1 MKNEKTLEFRGSSF
15 TALIPFLI
23 FIVITISLSFANAA
37 DLNMMIGAGVIGLLV
52 GMLFVKDLAEYWNVI
67 LEGLGSKVG
76 MTAVML
82 WLVVGIY
89 GNILKS
95 GHIVEGL
102 VWLSV
107 KLHMSGAVFTVAAF
121 IFAAVFAMAT
131 GSGFG
136 TISTMSFI
144 IYPAGILL
152 GSNPAVLA
160 GAILSGAAVGDNLAP
175 VSDTTIIAAT
185 SQEYNHKDGTADIG
199 GTVRTRS
206 PLVVVGGMIAIVLF
220 FIFGGSGNVLDA
232 GQAQTL
238 LAQYQMPTGLLLLI
252 PTIIVIILAVR
263 GINIFAC
270 LGIGIAAALVIG
282 LGAGLF
288 DFSAIVSIQDGALVG
303 AIPSGVAGMTT
314 VSILLIL
321 VVSMGNLLVRSG
333 CMETT
338 VDWLNNT
345 IIKTPRSAELA
356 IFSLASIF
364 GILIAAINTIANICV
379 APFVNAIGR
388 KNNLHP
394 YRSANILATTI
405 CSFPFFAPFGGCV
418 LLLLGGLSS
427 IRDAYPFLPQLS
439 PTDMLFTAF
448 YPWAIWFVT
457 LVACLTGYGR
467 IFEGKNGEP
476 IKAKTEADSIDMTQ
490 NK

>member
-1 MKNEKTLEFRGSSF
+1 MRENKKLEFRGGSF
-15 TALIPFLI
+15 MALIPFAI
-23 FIVITISLSFANAA
+23 FIVITIGLSFANAA
-37 DLNMMIGAGVIGLLV
+37 DLNMMIGAGVVGLLV
-52 GMLFVKDLAEYWNVI
+52 GMLFVKDLEAYWDTI
-67 LEGLGSKVG
+67 LAGLGSKVG

-102 VWLSV
+102 VWLGV
-107 KLHMSGAVFTVAAF
+107 QLNMSGAAFTVAAF
-121 IFAAVFAMAT
+121 VFAALFAMAT

-144 IYPAGILL
+144 LYPAGILL

-185 SQEYNHKDGTADIG
+185 SQEYNNKEGAADIG

-206 PLVVVGGMIAIVLF
+206 PLVIVGFVVAAVLF
-220 FIFGGSGNVLDA
+220 FIFGGSGGATLDPNHA
-232 GQAQTL
+232 AEL
-238 LAQYQMPTGLLLLI
+238 LAAYQMPAGLLLLI
-252 PTIIVIILAVR
+252 PTALVIYLAVR
-263 GINIFAC
+263 GKNIFAC
-270 LGIGIAAALVIG
+270 LGIGSVVAIVIG
-282 LGAGLF
+282 LVAGLF
-288 DFSAIVSIQDGALVG
+288 DFSAIVAIEDGTLVG

-321 VVSMGNLLVRSG
+321 VVSMGELLTRSG
-333 CMETT
+333 CMEAT
-338 VDWLNNT
+338 VNWLNSSV
-345 IIKTPRSAELA
+345 IKSPCGAELA
-356 IFSLASIF
+356 IFSLSTIF

-405 CSFPFFAPFGGCV
+405 CSFPFFVPFGGCV

-427 IRDAYPFLPQLS
+427 MKDAYPFLPELAA
-439 PTDMLFTAF
+439 TDMFFTAF
-448 YPWAIWFVT
+448 YPWAIWVVT
-457 LVACLTGYGR
+457 LVACITGWGR
-467 IFEGKNGEP
+467 LFEGKNGEP
-476 IKAKTEADSIDMTQ
+476 VKTLNESV
-490 NK
+490 KK

>member
-1 MKNEKTLEFRGSSF
+1 MRENKKLEFRGGSF
-15 TALIPFLI
+15 MALIPFAI
-23 FIVITISLSFANAA
+23 FIVITIGLSFANAA
-37 DLNMMIGAGVIGLLV
+37 DLNMMIGAGVVGLLV
-52 GMLFVKDLAEYWNVI
+52 GMLFVKDLEAYWDTI
-67 LEGLGSKVG
+67 LAGLGSKVG

-102 VWLSV
+102 VWLGV
-107 KLHMSGAVFTVAAF
+107 QLNMSGAAVTVAAF
-121 IFAAVFAMAT
+121 VFAALFAMAT

-144 IYPAGILL
+144 LYPAGILL

-185 SQEYNHKDGTADIG
+185 SQEYNNKEGAADIG

-206 PLVVVGGMIAIVLF
+206 PLVIVGFVVAAVLF
-220 FIFGGSGNVLDA
+220 FIFGGSGGATLDPNHA
-232 GQAQTL
+232 AEL
-238 LAQYQMPTGLLLLI
+238 LAAYQMPAGLLLLI
-252 PTIIVIILAVR
+252 PTALVIYLAVR
-263 GINIFAC
+263 GKNIFAC
-270 LGIGIAAALVIG
+270 LGIGSVVAIVIG
-282 LGAGLF
+282 LVAGLF
-288 DFSAIVSIQDGALVG
+288 DFSAIVAIEDGALVG

-321 VVSMGNLLVRSG
+321 VVSMGELLTRSG
-333 CMETT
+333 CMEAT
-338 VDWLNNT
+338 VNWLNSSV
-345 IIKTPRSAELA
+345 IKSPRGAELA
-356 IFSLASIF
+356 IFSLSTIF

-405 CSFPFFAPFGGCV
+405 CSFPFFVPFGGCV

-427 IRDAYPFLPQLS
+427 MKDAYPFLPELAA
-439 PTDMLFTAF
+439 TDMFFTAF
-448 YPWAIWFVT
+448 YPWAIWVIT
-457 LVACLTGYGR
+457 LVACITGWGR
-467 IFEGKNGEP
+467 LFEGKNGEP
-476 IKAKTEADSIDMTQ
+476 VKTLNESV
-490 NK
+490 KK

>member
-1 MKNEKTLEFRGSSF
+1 MRENKKLEFRGGSF
-15 TALIPFLI
+15 MALIPFAI
-23 FIVITISLSFANAA
+23 FIVITIGLSFANAA
-37 DLNMMIGAGVIGLLV
+37 DLNMMIGAGVVGLLV
-52 GMLFVKDLAEYWNVI
+52 GMLFVKDLEAYWDTI
-67 LEGLGSKVG
+67 LAGLGSKVG

-102 VWLSV
+102 VWLGV
-107 KLHMSGAVFTVAAF
+107 QLNMSGAAFTVAAF
-121 IFAAVFAMAT
+121 VFAALFAMAT

-144 IYPAGILL
+144 LYPAGILL

-185 SQEYNHKDGTADIG
+185 SQEYNNKEGAADIG

-206 PLVVVGGMIAIVLF
+206 PLVIVGFVVAAVLF
-220 FIFGGSGNVLDA
+220 FIFGGSGGATLDPNHA
-232 GQAQTL
+232 AEL
-238 LAQYQMPTGLLLLI
+238 LAAYQMPAGLLLLI
-252 PTIIVIILAVR
+252 PTALVIFLAVR
-263 GINIFAC
+263 GKNIFAC
-270 LGIGIAAALVIG
+270 LGIGSVVAIVIG
-282 LGAGLF
+282 LVAGLF
-288 DFSAIVSIQDGALVG
+288 DFSAIVAIEDGALVG

-321 VVSMGNLLVRSG
+321 VVSMGELLTRSG
-333 CMETT
+333 CMEAT
-338 VDWLNNT
+338 VNWLNSSV
-345 IIKTPRSAELA
+345 IKSPRGAELA
-356 IFSLASIF
+356 IFSLSTIF

-405 CSFPFFAPFGGCV
+405 CSFPFFVPFGGCV
-418 LLLLGGLSS
+418 LLLLGGLSPMK
-427 IRDAYPFLPQLS
+427 DAYPFLPELAA
-439 PTDMLFTAF
+439 TDMFFTAF
-448 YPWAIWFVT
+448 YPWAIWVIT
-457 LVACLTGYGR
+457 LVACITGWGR
-467 IFEGKNGEP
+467 LFEGKNGEP
-476 IKAKTEADSIDMTQ
+476 VKTQEEAAK
-490 NK
+490 K

>member
-1 MKNEKTLEFRGSSF
+1 MRENKKLEFRGGSF
-15 TALIPFLI
+15 MALIPFAI
-23 FIVITISLSFANAA
+23 FIVITIGLSLANAA
-37 DLNMMIGAGVIGLLV
+37 DLNMMIGAGVVGLLV
-52 GMLFVKDLAEYWNVI
+52 GMLFVKDLEAYWDTI
-67 LEGLGSKVG
+67 LAGLGSKVG

-102 VWLSV
+102 VWLGV
-107 KLHMSGAVFTVAAF
+107 QLNMSGAAFTVAAF
-121 IFAAVFAMAT
+121 VFAALFAMAT

-144 IYPAGILL
+144 LYPAGILL

-185 SQEYNHKDGTADIG
+185 SQEYNNKEGVADIG

-206 PLVVVGGMIAIVLF
+206 PLVIVGFVVAAVLF
-220 FIFGGSGNVLDA
+220 FIFGGSGGATLDPNHA
-232 GQAQTL
+232 AEL
-238 LAQYQMPTGLLLLI
+238 LAAYQMPAGLLLLI
-252 PTIIVIILAVR
+252 PTALVIYLAVR
-263 GINIFAC
+263 GKNIFAC
-270 LGIGIAAALVIG
+270 LGIGSVVAIVIG
-282 LGAGLF
+282 LVAGLF
-288 DFSAIVSIQDGALVG
+288 DFSAIVAIEDGALVG

-321 VVSMGNLLVRSG
+321 VVSMGELLTRSG
-333 CMETT
+333 CMEAT
-338 VDWLNNT
+338 VNWLNSSV
-345 IIKTPRSAELA
+345 IKSPRGAELA
-356 IFSLASIF
+356 IFSLSTIF

-405 CSFPFFAPFGGCV
+405 CSFPFFVPFGGCV

-427 IRDAYPFLPQLS
+427 MKDAYPFLPELAA
-439 PTDMLFTAF
+439 TDMFFTAF
-448 YPWAIWFVT
+448 YPWAIWVVT
-457 LVACLTGYGR
+457 LVACITGWGR
-467 IFEGKNGEP
+467 LFEGKNGEP
-476 IKAKTEADSIDMTQ
+476 VKTQEEAAK
-490 NK
+490 K

>member
-1 MKNEKTLEFRGSSF
+1 MRENKKLEFRGGSF
-15 TALIPFLI
+15 MALIPFAI
-23 FIVITISLSFANAA
+23 FIVITIGLSFANAA
-37 DLNMMIGAGVIGLLV
+37 DLNMMIGAGVVGLLV
-52 GMLFVKDLAEYWNVI
+52 GMLFVKDLEAYWDTI
-67 LEGLGSKVG
+67 LAGLGSKVG

-102 VWLSV
+102 VWLGV
-107 KLHMSGAVFTVAAF
+107 QLNMSGAAFTVAAF
-121 IFAAVFAMAT
+121 VFAALFAMAT

-144 IYPAGILL
+144 LYPAGILL

-185 SQEYNHKDGTADIG
+185 SQEYNNKEGAADIG

-206 PLVVVGGMIAIVLF
+206 PLVIVGFVVAAVLF
-220 FIFGGSGNVLDA
+220 FIFGGSGGATLDPNHA
-232 GQAQTL
+232 AEL
-238 LAQYQMPTGLLLLI
+238 LAAYQMPAGLLLLI
-252 PTIIVIILAVR
+252 PTALVIYLAVR
-263 GINIFAC
+263 GKNIFAC
-270 LGIGIAAALVIG
+270 LGIGSVVAIVIG
-282 LGAGLF
+282 LVAGLF
-288 DFSAIVSIQDGALVG
+288 DFSAIVAIEDGALVG

-321 VVSMGNLLVRSG
+321 VVSMGELLTRSG
-333 CMETT
+333 CMEAT
-338 VDWLNNT
+338 VNWLNSSV
-345 IIKTPRSAELA
+345 IKSPRGAELA
-356 IFSLASIF
+356 IFSLSTIF

-405 CSFPFFAPFGGCV
+405 CSFPFFVPFGGCV

-427 IRDAYPFLPQLS
+427 MKDAYPFLPERAA
-439 PTDMLFTAF
+439 TDMFFTAF
-448 YPWAIWFVT
+448 YPWAIWVIT
-457 LVACLTGYGR
+457 LVACITGWGR
-467 IFEGKNGEP
+467 LFEGKNGEP
-476 IKAKTEADSIDMTQ
+476 VKTLNESV
-490 NK
+490 KK

>member
-1 MKNEKTLEFRGSSF
+1 MSENKKLEFRGGSF
-15 TALIPFLI
+15 MALIPFAI
-23 FIVITISLSFANAA
+23 FIVITIGLSFANAA
-37 DLNMMIGAGVIGLLV
+37 DLNMMIGAGVVGLLV
-52 GMLFVKDLAEYWNVI
+52 GMLFVKDLEAYWDTI
-67 LEGLGSKVG
+67 LAGLGSKVG

-102 VWLSV
+102 VWLGV
-107 KLHMSGAVFTVAAF
+107 QLNMSGAAFTVAAF
-121 IFAAVFAMAT
+121 VFAALFAMAT

-144 IYPAGILL
+144 LYPAGILL

-185 SQEYNHKDGTADIG
+185 SQEYNNKEGAADIG

-206 PLVVVGGMIAIVLF
+206 PLVIVGFVVAAVLF
-220 FIFGGSGNVLDA
+220 FIFGGSGGATLDPNHA
-232 GQAQTL
+232 VEL
-238 LAQYQMPTGLLLLI
+238 LAAYQMPAGLLLLI
-252 PTIIVIILAVR
+252 PTALVIYLAVR
-263 GINIFAC
+263 GKNIFAC
-270 LGIGIAAALVIG
+270 LGIGSVVAIVIG
-282 LGAGLF
+282 LVAGLF
-288 DFSAIVSIQDGALVG
+288 DFSAIVAIEDGALVG

-321 VVSMGNLLVRSG
+321 VVSMGELLTRSG
-333 CMETT
+333 CMEAT
-338 VDWLNNT
+338 VNWLNSSV
-345 IIKTPRSAELA
+345 IKSPRGAELA
-356 IFSLASIF
+356 IFSLSTIF

-405 CSFPFFAPFGGCV
+405 CSFPFFVPFGGCV

-427 IRDAYPFLPQLS
+427 MKDAYPFLPELAA
-439 PTDMLFTAF
+439 TDMFFTAF
-448 YPWAIWFVT
+448 YPWAIWVVT
-457 LVACLTGYGR
+457 LVACITGWGR
-467 IFEGKNGEP
+467 LFEGKNGEP
-476 IKAKTEADSIDMTQ
+476 VKTLNESIKK
-490 NK
+490 

>member
-1 MKNEKTLEFRGSSF
+1 MRGNKKLEFRGGSF
-15 TALIPFLI
+15 MALIPFAI
-23 FIVITISLSFANAA
+23 FIVITIGLSFANAA
-37 DLNMMIGAGVIGLLV
+37 DLNMMIGAGVVGLLV
-52 GMLFVKDLAEYWNVI
+52 GMLFVKDLEAYWDTI
-67 LEGLGSKVG
+67 LAGLGSKVG

-102 VWLSV
+102 VWLGV
-107 KLHMSGAVFTVAAF
+107 QLNMSGAAFTVAAF
-121 IFAAVFAMAT
+121 VFAALFAMAT

-144 IYPAGILL
+144 LYPAGILL

-185 SQEYNHKDGTADIG
+185 SQEYNNKEGAADIG

-206 PLVVVGGMIAIVLF
+206 PLVIVGFVVAAVLF
-220 FIFGGSGNVLDA
+220 FIFGGSGGATLDPNHA
-232 GQAQTL
+232 AEL
-238 LAQYQMPTGLLLLI
+238 LAAYQMPAGLLLLI
-252 PTIIVIILAVR
+252 PTALVIYLAVR
-263 GINIFAC
+263 GKNIFAC
-270 LGIGIAAALVIG
+270 LGIGSVVAIVIG
-282 LGAGLF
+282 LVAGLF
-288 DFSAIVSIQDGALVG
+288 DFSAIVAIEDGALVG

-321 VVSMGNLLVRSG
+321 VVSMGELLTRSG
-333 CMETT
+333 CMEAT
-338 VDWLNNT
+338 VNWLNSSV
-345 IIKTPRSAELA
+345 IKSPRGAELA
-356 IFSLASIF
+356 IFSLSTIF

-405 CSFPFFAPFGGCV
+405 CSFPFFVPFGGCV

-427 IRDAYPFLPQLS
+427 MKDAYPFLPELAA
-439 PTDMLFTAF
+439 TDMFFTAF
-448 YPWAIWFVT
+448 YPWAIWVVT
-457 LVACLTGYGR
+457 LVACITGWGR
-467 IFEGKNGEP
+467 LFEGKNGEP
-476 IKAKTEADSIDMTQ
+476 VKTLNESV
-490 NK
+490 KK

>member
-1 MKNEKTLEFRGSSF
+1 MTEKKTLEFRGGSF
-15 TALIPFLI
+15 MALIPFAI
-23 FIVITISLSFANAA
+23 FIVITIGLSFMDAA

-52 GMLFVKDLAEYWNVI
+52 GMLFAKDLNEYWDTI
-67 LEGLGSKVG
+67 LIGLGSKVG

-107 KLHMSGAVFTVAAF
+107 QLHMSGAMFTVAAF
-121 IFAAVFAMAT
+121 IFAALFAMAT

-144 IYPAGILL
+144 LYPAGILL

-185 SQEYNHKDGTADIG
+185 SQEYNNKKDATADIG
-199 GTVRTRS
+199 GTVRTRA
-206 PLVVVGGMIAIVLF
+206 PMVIVGAIIAIVLF
-220 FIFGGSGNVLDA
+220 FIFGGAGGGALDPT
-232 GQAQTL
+232 QAESL
-238 LAQYQMPTGLLLLI
+238 LAQYQMPAGLLLLI
-252 PTIIVIILAVR
+252 PTALVILLAVR

-270 LGIGIAAALVIG
+270 LGIGTVVAIVIG
-282 LGAGLF
+282 LAAGLF
-288 DFSAIVSIQDGALVG
+288 DFSAIVAIQDGALTG

-321 VVSMGNLLVRSG
+321 VVSMGELLTRSG
-333 CMETT
+333 CMEAT
-338 VDWLNNT
+338 VNWLNQNV
-345 IIKTPRSAELA
+345 IKSPRGAEVA
-356 IFSLASIF
+356 IFSLSTVF

-388 KNNLHP
+388 KNDLHP

-405 CSFPFFAPFGGCV
+405 CSFPFFVPFGGCV

-427 IRDAYPFLPQLS
+427 MKDAYPFLPELAS
-439 PTDMLFTAF
+439 TDMFFTAF
-448 YPWAIWFVT
+448 YPWAIWVVSLF
-457 LVACLTGYGR
+457 ACITGWGR
-467 IFEGKNGEP
+467 LFEGKNGEP
-476 IKAKTEADSIDMTQ
+476 EKTKP
-490 NK
+490 NN

>member
-1 MKNEKTLEFRGSSF
+1 MRENKKLEFRGGSF
-15 TALIPFLI
+15 MALIPFAI
-23 FIVITISLSFANAA
+23 FIVITIGLSLANAA
-37 DLNMMIGAGVIGLLV
+37 DLNMMIGAGVVGLLV
-52 GMLFVKDLAEYWNVI
+52 GMLFVKDLEAYWDTI
-67 LEGLGSKVG
+67 LAGLGSKVG

-102 VWLSV
+102 VWLGV
-107 KLHMSGAVFTVAAF
+107 QLNMSGAAFTVAAF
-121 IFAAVFAMAT
+121 VFAALFAMAT

-144 IYPAGILL
+144 LYPAGILL

-185 SQEYNHKDGTADIG
+185 SQEYNNKEGAADIG

-206 PLVVVGGMIAIVLF
+206 PLVIVGFVVAAVLF
-220 FIFGGSGNVLDA
+220 FIFGGSGGATLDPNHA
-232 GQAQTL
+232 AEL
-238 LAQYQMPTGLLLLI
+238 LAAYQMPAGLLLLI
-252 PTIIVIILAVR
+252 PTALVIYLAVR
-263 GINIFAC
+263 GKNIFAC
-270 LGIGIAAALVIG
+270 LGIGSVVAIVIG
-282 LGAGLF
+282 LVAGLF
-288 DFSAIVSIQDGALVG
+288 DFSAIVAIEDGALVG

-321 VVSMGNLLVRSG
+321 VVSMGELLTRSG
-333 CMETT
+333 CMEAT
-338 VDWLNNT
+338 VNWLNSSV
-345 IIKTPRSAELA
+345 IKSPRGAELA
-356 IFSLASIF
+356 IFSLSTIF

-405 CSFPFFAPFGGCV
+405 CSFPFFVPFGGCV

-427 IRDAYPFLPQLS
+427 MKDAYPFLPELAA
-439 PTDMLFTAF
+439 TDMFFTAF
-448 YPWAIWFVT
+448 YPWAIWVVT
-457 LVACLTGYGR
+457 LVACITGWGR
-467 IFEGKNGEP
+467 LFEGKNGEP
-476 IKAKTEADSIDMTQ
+476 VKTQEEAAK
-490 NK
+490 K

>member
-1 MKNEKTLEFRGSSF
+1 MRENKKLEFRGGSF
-15 TALIPFLI
+15 MALIPFAI
-23 FIVITISLSFANAA
+23 FIVITIGLSFANAA
-37 DLNMMIGAGVIGLLV
+37 DLNMMIGAGVVGLLV
-52 GMLFVKDLAEYWNVI
+52 GMLFVKDLEAYWDTI
-67 LEGLGSKVG
+67 LAGLGSKVG

-102 VWLSV
+102 VWLGV
-107 KLHMSGAVFTVAAF
+107 QLNMSGAAFTVAAF
-121 IFAAVFAMAT
+121 VFAALFAMAT

-144 IYPAGILL
+144 LYPADILL

-185 SQEYNHKDGTADIG
+185 SQEYNNKEGAADIG

-206 PLVVVGGMIAIVLF
+206 PLVIVGFVVAAVLF
-220 FIFGGSGNVLDA
+220 FIFGGSGGATLDPNHA
-232 GQAQTL
+232 AEL
-238 LAQYQMPTGLLLLI
+238 LAAYQMPAGLLLLI
-252 PTIIVIILAVR
+252 PTALVIYLAVR
-263 GINIFAC
+263 GKNIFAC
-270 LGIGIAAALVIG
+270 LGIGSVVAIVIG
-282 LGAGLF
+282 LVAGLF
-288 DFSAIVSIQDGALVG
+288 DFSAIVAIEDGALVG

-321 VVSMGNLLVRSG
+321 VVSMGELLTRSG
-333 CMETT
+333 CMEAT
-338 VDWLNNT
+338 VNWLNSSV
-345 IIKTPRSAELA
+345 IKSPRGAELA
-356 IFSLASIF
+356 IFSLSTIF

-405 CSFPFFAPFGGCV
+405 CSFPFFVPFGGCV

-427 IRDAYPFLPQLS
+427 MKDAYPFLPELAA
-439 PTDMLFTAF
+439 TDMFFTAF
-448 YPWAIWFVT
+448 YPWAIWVIT
-457 LVACLTGYGR
+457 LVACITGWGR
-467 IFEGKNGEP
+467 LFEGKNGEP
-476 IKAKTEADSIDMTQ
+476 VKTLNESV
-490 NK
+490 KK

>member
-1 MKNEKTLEFRGSSF
+1 MSENKKLEFRGGSF
-15 TALIPFLI
+15 MALIPFAI
-23 FIVITISLSFANAA
+23 FIVITIGLSFANAA
-37 DLNMMIGAGVIGLLV
+37 DLNMMIGAGVVGLLV
-52 GMLFVKDLAEYWNVI
+52 GMLFVKDLEAYWDTI
-67 LEGLGSKVG
+67 LAGLGSKVG

-102 VWLSV
+102 VWLGV
-107 KLHMSGAVFTVAAF
+107 QLNMSGAAFTVAAF
-121 IFAAVFAMAT
+121 VFAALFAMAT

-144 IYPAGILL
+144 LYPAGILL

-185 SQEYNHKDGTADIG
+185 SQEYNNKEGAADIG

-206 PLVVVGGMIAIVLF
+206 PLVIVGFVVAAVLF
-220 FIFGGSGNVLDA
+220 FIFGGSGGATLDPNHA
-232 GQAQTL
+232 AEL
-238 LAQYQMPTGLLLLI
+238 LAAYQMPAGLLLLI
-252 PTIIVIILAVR
+252 PTALVIYLAVR
-263 GINIFAC
+263 GKNIFAC
-270 LGIGIAAALVIG
+270 LGIGSVVAIVIG
-282 LGAGLF
+282 LVAGLF
-288 DFSAIVSIQDGALVG
+288 DFSAIVAIEDGALVG

-321 VVSMGNLLVRSG
+321 VVSMGELLTRSG
-333 CMETT
+333 CMEAT
-338 VDWLNNT
+338 VNWLNSSV
-345 IIKTPRSAELA
+345 IKSPRGAELA
-356 IFSLASIF
+356 IFSLSTIF

-405 CSFPFFAPFGGCV
+405 CSFPFFVPFGGCV

-427 IRDAYPFLPQLS
+427 MKDAYPFLPELAA
-439 PTDMLFTAF
+439 TDMFFTAF
-448 YPWAIWFVT
+448 YPWAIWVIT
-457 LVACLTGYGR
+457 LVACITGWGR
-467 IFEGKNGEP
+467 LFEGKNGEP
-476 IKAKTEADSIDMTQ
+476 VKTLNESV
-490 NK
+490 KK

>member
-1 MKNEKTLEFRGSSF
+1 MRENKKLEFRGGSF
-15 TALIPFLI
+15 MALIPFAI
-23 FIVITISLSFANAA
+23 FIVITIGLSFANAA
-37 DLNMMIGAGVIGLLV
+37 DLNMMIGAGVVGLLV
-52 GMLFVKDLAEYWNVI
+52 GMLFVKDLEAYWDTI
-67 LEGLGSKVG
+67 LAGLGSKVG

-102 VWLSV
+102 VWLGV
-107 KLHMSGAVFTVAAF
+107 QLNMSGAAFTVAAF
-121 IFAAVFAMAT
+121 VFAALFAMAT

-144 IYPAGILL
+144 LYPAGILL

-175 VSDTTIIAAT
+175 VSDTTIIAAP
-185 SQEYNHKDGTADIG
+185 SQEYNNKEGAADIG

-206 PLVVVGGMIAIVLF
+206 PLVIVGFVVAAVLF
-220 FIFGGSGNVLDA
+220 FIFGGSGGATLDPNHA
-232 GQAQTL
+232 AEL
-238 LAQYQMPTGLLLLI
+238 LAAYQMPAGLLLLI
-252 PTIIVIILAVR
+252 PTALVIYLAVR
-263 GINIFAC
+263 GKNIFAC
-270 LGIGIAAALVIG
+270 LGIGSVVAIVIG
-282 LGAGLF
+282 LVAGLF
-288 DFSAIVSIQDGALVG
+288 DFSAIVAIEDGALVG

-321 VVSMGNLLVRSG
+321 VVSMGELLTRSG
-333 CMETT
+333 CMEAT
-338 VDWLNNT
+338 VNWLNSSV
-345 IIKTPRSAELA
+345 IKSPRGAELA
-356 IFSLASIF
+356 IFSLSTIF

-405 CSFPFFAPFGGCV
+405 CSFPFFVPFGGCV

-427 IRDAYPFLPQLS
+427 MKDAYPFLPELAA
-439 PTDMLFTAF
+439 TDMFFTAF
-448 YPWAIWFVT
+448 YPWAIWVIT
-457 LVACLTGYGR
+457 LVACITGWGR
-467 IFEGKNGEP
+467 LFEGKNGEP
-476 IKAKTEADSIDMTQ
+476 VKTLNESV
-490 NK
+490 KK

>member
-1 MKNEKTLEFRGSSF
+1 MRENKKLEFRGGSF
-15 TALIPFLI
+15 MALIPFAI
-23 FIVITISLSFANAA
+23 FIVITIGLSFANAA
-37 DLNMMIGAGVIGLLV
+37 DLNMMIGAGVVGLLV
-52 GMLFVKDLAEYWNVI
+52 GMLFVKDLEAYWDTI
-67 LEGLGSKVG
+67 LAGLGSKVG

-102 VWLSV
+102 VWLGV
-107 KLHMSGAVFTVAAF
+107 QLNMSGAAFTVAAF
-121 IFAAVFAMAT
+121 VFAALFAMAT

-144 IYPAGILL
+144 LYPAGILL

-185 SQEYNHKDGTADIG
+185 SQEYNNKEGAADIG

-206 PLVVVGGMIAIVLF
+206 PLVIVGFVVAAVLF
-220 FIFGGSGNVLDA
+220 FIFGGSGGATLDPNHA
-232 GQAQTL
+232 AEL
-238 LAQYQMPTGLLLLI
+238 LAAYQMPAGLLLLI
-252 PTIIVIILAVR
+252 PTALVIYLAVR
-263 GINIFAC
+263 GKNIFAC
-270 LGIGIAAALVIG
+270 LGIGSVVAIVIG
-282 LGAGLF
+282 LVAGLF
-288 DFSAIVSIQDGALVG
+288 DFSAIVAIEDGALVG

-321 VVSMGNLLVRSG
+321 VVSMGELLTRSG
-333 CMETT
+333 CMEAT
-338 VDWLNNT
+338 VNWLNSSM
-345 IIKTPRSAELA
+345 IKSPCGAELA
-356 IFSLASIF
+356 IFSLSTIF

-405 CSFPFFAPFGGCV
+405 CSFPFFVPFGGCV

-427 IRDAYPFLPQLS
+427 MKDAYPFLPELAA
-439 PTDMLFTAF
+439 TDMFFTAF
-448 YPWAIWFVT
+448 YPWAIWVIT
-457 LVACLTGYGR
+457 LVACITGWGR
-467 IFEGKNGEP
+467 LFEGKNGEP
-476 IKAKTEADSIDMTQ
+476 VKTLNESV
-490 NK
+490 KK